1 MKRRHRIMYDKDQ
14 LYPLILKMTTFF
26 TSAFP
31 LYLFMRRGYTL
42 RAYHSHDS
50 RLTTHD
56 IEYTDQNS
64 IPLSSITGYLDFT
77 HHSLLTH

>member
-1 MKRRHRIMYDKDQ
+1 MKRRHRIMDDKDQ
-14 LYPLILKMTTFF
+14 LYLLILKMTTFY

-31 LYLFMRRGYTL
+31 LYLFMKRGYTL
-42 RAYHSHDS
+42 RAYPSHDS

-56 IEYTDQNS
+56 FEYTNPNS
-64 IPLSSITGYLDFT
+64 IQLSSITGYLDFT